1 MKIKN
6 KFNKEGYIKIDT
18 DIKSNPKFAYIS
30 KKFDFFLNK
39 EINKESSKKLG
50 GYIMCNLS
58 MQQGYLGNI
67 LFKLLFTSKFVSKI
81 ESLVENKLTEYDI
94 FFGGNICLPNKG
106 DQIFHT
112 DGAFKKE
119 MYLISVAT
127 QEINIE
133 NGPTE
138 ICEGSS
144 LKRVNFWDFYFSKK
158 KINKLLMKKGDV
170 LIRKHSLWHR
180 GTKNKSSEPRMLINF
195 ALTPK
200 KKIKQRLINSN
211 KFKLLPNFFKNNFKE
226 RINEIIYTYFPIL
239 VIANKLIRLKL
250 NLFR

>member
-1 MKIKN
+1 M
-6 KFNKEGYIKIDT
+6 Y
-18 DIKSNPKFAYIS
+18 
-30 KKFDFFLNK
+30 
-39 EINKESSKKLG
+39 
-50 GYIMCNLS
+50 
-58 MQQGYLGNI
+58 
-67 LFKLLFTSKFVSKI
+67 KLLFTSKFVSKI
-81 ESLVENKLTEYDI
+81 ESIVENKLTEYDI

-144 LKRVNFWDFYFSKK
+144 LKRVNFWEFYFSKK

-180 GTKNKSSEPRMLINF
+180 GTKNKSSKPRMLINF

-200 KKIKQRLINSN
+200 KKIKQQLINSK
-211 KFKLLPNFFKNNFKE
+211 KFKILPNFFKNNFKE

>member
-50 GYIMCNLS
+50 GYIMGNLN

-81 ESLVENKLTEYDI
+81 ESIIENKLTEYDI

-144 LKRVNFWDFYFSKK
+144 LKRTNF
-158 KINKLLMKKGDV
+158 
-170 LIRKHSLWHR
+170 
-180 GTKNKSSEPRMLINF
+180 
-195 ALTPK
+195 
-200 KKIKQRLINSN
+200 
-211 KFKLLPNFFKNNFKE
+211 
-226 RINEIIYTYFPIL
+226 
-239 VIANKLIRLKL
+239 
-250 NLFR
+250 